1 MAKYDYEFKKKVV
14 EAYFQGHGGYRQI
27 ALQFSISSGH
37 GVVRRWVKQVTALG
51 FVSLRKQE
59 RRSDYT
65 IQFKLDVINYYLNSG
80 ESIRDVAH
88 KFNLP
93 NDSMVSLWTTA
104 FRKHG
109 IGGIS
114 PKTQGRPSMSDKPKK
129 TKEEKKLS
137 REQELERENELLRAE
152 LAFITYQMRQYANLL
167 KNNKIFQSM
176 SRKGNCLD
184 NSPMENFF
192 GLLKQEIY
200 YGTIYTSFEEIK
212 QAIDK
217 YIYYYNYKLI
227 KSKFG
232 CSPVTYRV
240 RLAA

>member
-1 MAKYDYEFKKKVV
+1 M
-14 EAYFQGHGGYRQI
+14 G
-27 ALQFSISSGH
+27 
-37 GVVRRWVKQVTALG
+37 VKQVTALG
-51 FVSLRKQE
+51 FDSLRKQK

-80 ESIRDVAH
+80 KSIRDVAH

-114 PKTQGRPSMSDKPKK
+114 PKTKGRPSMSDEPKK

-152 LAFITYQMRQYANLL
+152 LAFIKKLQALGLPVPDRL
-167 KNNKIFQSM
+167 KK
-176 SRKGNCLD
+176 
-184 NSPMENFF
+184 
-192 GLLKQEIY
+192 
-200 YGTIYTSFEEIK
+200 
-212 QAIDK
+212 
-217 YIYYYNYKLI
+217 
-227 KSKFG
+227 
-232 CSPVTYRV
+232 
-240 RLAA
+240 

>member
-1 MAKYDYEFKKKVV
+1 M
-14 EAYFQGHGGYRQI
+14 
-27 ALQFSISSGH
+27 
-37 GVVRRWVKQVTALG
+37 VRRWVKQVTALG

-59 RRSDYT
+59 RRSNYT

-137 REQELERENELLRAE
+137 REQELERENELFTCGACVHNVSDE
-152 LAFITYQMRQYANLL
+152 TI
-167 KNNKIFQSM
+167 
-176 SRKGNCLD
+176 RK
-184 NSPMENFF
+184 STE
-192 GLLKQEIY
+192 KQ
-200 YGTIYTSFEEIK
+200 
-212 QAIDK
+212 
-217 YIYYYNYKLI
+217 
-227 KSKFG
+227 
-232 CSPVTYRV
+232 
-240 RLAA
+240 

>member
-27 ALQFSISSGH
+27 ALQFGISSGH
-37 GVVRRWVKQVTALG
+37 GVVRKWVKQVTALG
-51 FVSLRKQE
+51 FDSLRKQK

-80 ESIRDVAH
+80 KSIRDVAH

-114 PKTQGRPSMSDKPKK
+114 PKTKGRPSMSRR
-129 TKEEKKLS
+129 TE
-137 REQELERENELLRAE
+137 ENEG
-152 LAFITYQMRQYANLL
+152 
-167 KNNKIFQSM
+167 
-176 SRKGNCLD
+176 RK
-184 NSPMENFF
+184 
-192 GLLKQEIY
+192 EI
-200 YGTIYTSFEEIK
+200 I
-212 QAIDK
+212 A
-217 YIYYYNYKLI
+217 
-227 KSKFG
+227 
-232 CSPVTYRV
+232 
-240 RLAA
+240 